1 MNKLD
6 TYDLL
11 SEMMTIKN
19 IGNEAV
25 RKARKN
31 NKERGIPNVFSRDG
45 IIYYEMPNGN
55 ITKENP
61 FE

>member
-25 RKARKN
+25 RKARQN